1 MLPLPSAKPFSPFRQ
16 CQEVIETSLSCAN
29 LLADDVD
36 FHSFPFT
43 TFGKGLI
50 KKCRTSPD
58 AFVQLALQLAHY
70 KVRPEADCPAGG
82 EDPSKEQAPGPVWSL
97 PSWTACVSSRSPRA
111 AGERE
116 HGGREPREVS
126 STRRELNL
134 SATSP
139 RVGEAE
145 VLRADD
151 WVSLSFDVV
160 FRKRG
165 CGSPRRC
172 SGTEGV
178 PGGTEAHGVST
189 TPSGQQAPS
198 GLHVTTTPLEAQP
211 KPQKD
216 LSVRESMPPQEGTH
230 SFQGQRKSLW
240 HWLKICH
247 VFSGELVF

>member
-16 CQEVIETSLSCAN
+16 CQEVIETSLSCAS

-70 KVRPEADCPAGG
+70 KVSPEADCPAGG
-82 EDPSKEQAPGPVWSL
+82 EDPSQEQAPGPVWSL

-126 STRRELNL
+126 STRWELNL

-151 WVSLSFDVV
+151 
-160 FRKRG
+160 
-165 CGSPRRC
+165 
-172 SGTEGV
+172 
-178 PGGTEAHGVST
+178 
-189 TPSGQQAPS
+189 Q
-198 GLHVTTTPLEAQP
+198 LE
-211 KPQKD
+211 
-216 LSVRESMPPQEGTH
+216 L
-230 SFQGQRKSLW
+230 
-240 HWLKICH
+240 
-247 VFSGELVF
+247 